1 MTDSLMDKN
10 LIRFGQFEADLRT
23 GELRKRGSRLRMQD
37 QPFQVLAILLAKP
50 GELVTR
56 EELQQKLWQQDTFV
70 DFDHGLNTAINKIR
84 EALGD
89 SANEPQYV
97 ETLPKRGYRFIAPVE
112 TAATISTTSSE
123 EITAVSPDLQ
133 KDINSLPPANR
144 NAARFMFALIQVM
157 YLIFYVVAL
166 IQHEKNA
173 DFLEAHSPASAKF
186 LLGLIFLTAILG
198 IATRLYLFNAVA
210 FDYHGLG
217 VKFLRLFPALA
228 VQDILWALSPFL
240 AIPVIGTGAAFAS
253 VAALLWTP
261 FAQRTLIKM
270 AYQY

>member
-1 MTDSLMDKN
+1 MHGTN
-10 LIRFGQFEADLRT
+10 TFRFGPFEADIRT
-23 GELRKRGSRLRMQD
+23 GELRKRGSRLRLQD
-37 QPFQVLAILLAKP
+37 QPFQVLAMLLAKP

-56 EELQQKLWQQDTFV
+56 EELQQKLWPQDTFV

-89 SANEPQYV
+89 TASDPQYV
-97 ETLPKRGYRFIAPVE
+97 ETLPKRGYRFIAHVE
-112 TAATISTTSSE
+112 TTATISTTSSE
-123 EITAVSPDLQ
+123 QSTAVPTDDLQ
-133 KDINSLPPANR
+133 KDINALPQANR

-173 DFLEAHSPASAKF
+173 DFLENHSPEITK
-186 LLGLIFLTAILG
+186 LVLGLIFLTAILG

-228 VQDILWALSPFL
+228 IQDMLWALSPFL

-261 FAQRTLIKM
+261 FAQRTLIRM
-270 AYQY
+270 AYLR

>member
-1 MTDSLMDKN
+1 MHGTN
-10 LIRFGQFEADLRT
+10 TFRFGPFEADIRT
-23 GELRKRGSRLRMQD
+23 GELRKRGSRLRLQD
-37 QPFQVLAILLAKP
+37 QPFQVLAMLLAKP

-56 EELQQKLWQQDTFV
+56 EELQQKLWPQDTFV

-89 SANEPQYV
+89 TASDPQYV

-112 TAATISTTSSE
+112 SATASATTSPEQSAATTL
-123 EITAVSPDLQ
+123 DLP
-133 KDINSLPPANR
+133 KDINTLPQANR

-173 DFLEAHSPASAKF
+173 DFLETHSPEIAK
-186 LLGLIFLTAILG
+186 LVLGLIFLTAILG

-228 VQDILWALSPFL
+228 IQDMLWALSPFL

-261 FAQRTLIKM
+261 FAQRTLIRM
-270 AYQY
+270 AYPR